1 MISVQS
7 THTCVKIKHGGESI
21 GNCDFNQKR
30 REVRICV
37 HLVIFITFTLRGHG
51 ENHSALS
58 RCYVSSYLQGKE
70 VKVYQL
76 GEFLSKRA
84 G

>member
-1 MISVQS
+1 MTTVISI
-7 THTCVKIKHGGESI
+7 TITI
-21 GNCDFNQKR
+21 
-30 REVRICV
+30 
-37 HLVIFITFTLRGHG
+37 HLVILITFTLRGHG

-70 VKVYQL
+70 GKVYQL

-84 G
+84 GQGIYFRER